1 MEQAI
6 IPYLGG
12 LRADCW
18 KSEDH
23 TRELEVTE
31 NPVESGL
38 NVNDHAFRKP
48 QELTIEFG
56 VSNFPLPTDMAFS
69 TDSFFGEFGTDRV
82 GRARDLLFLM
92 QDDKVFLEVITLGG
106 GTYKN
111 MLLKTI
117 SWQTDSRMSQAAIF
131 TLTLKELI
139 ITSTKTVKYKPK
151 AAKTKQQTSKRTDKG
166 EVPAKQPDKLQQK
179 AIDNLGIVERFAPN
193 LIPKLFGGN

>member
-1 MEQAI
+1 MEQVI

-48 QELTIEFG
+48 QELTVEFG
-56 VSNFPLPTDMAFS
+56 ISNYPLPTD
-69 TDSFFGEFGTDRV
+69 DNQNNSFFGEFGTDRV
-82 GRARDLLFLM
+82 GKARDLLFLM

-111 MLLKTI
+111 MLLKKI
-117 SWQTDSRMSQAAIF
+117 SWRTDSRMSQAAIF

-139 ITSTKTVKYKPK
+139 ITSTKTIKYKPK
-151 AAKTKQQTSKRTDKG
+151 SSKVKQQTSKRTDKG
-166 EVPAKQPDKLQQK
+166 EVPAKQPDKQQQQAANK
-179 AIDNLGIVERFAPN
+179 TKGSILSS
-193 LIPKLFGGN
+193 LIGG

>member
-1 MEQAI
+1 MEQVI

-56 VSNFPLPTDMAFS
+56 VSNHPLPIDTTFS
-69 TDSFFGEFGTDRV
+69 TDNFFGEFGTDRV
-82 GRARDLLFLM
+82 GKARDLLFWM

-111 MLLKTI
+111 MLLKKI
-117 SWQTDSRMSQAAIF
+117 SWRTDIRMRQAAIF

-139 ITSTKTVKYKPK
+139 VTSTKTIKYKPK
-151 AAKTKQQTSKRTDKG
+151 AAKTKQQTSKKTDKG
-166 EVPAKQPDKLQQK
+166 EVPAKQPDKQQQQAVNK
-179 AIDNLGIVERFAPN
+179 TKGSILSS
-193 LIPKLFGGN
+193 LIGG

>member
-1 MEQAI
+1 METAI
-6 IPYLGG
+6 IPQLGS

-31 NPVESGL
+31 NPVELGL
-38 NVNDHAFRKP
+38 NANDHAFRKP

-56 VSNFPLPTDMAFS
+56 VSNYPLPTDSAFS

-82 GRARDLLFLM
+82 GKARDLLFWM
-92 QDDKVFLEVITLGG
+92 QDDKIFLEVVTLGG

-111 MLLKTI
+111 MLLKKIT
-117 SWQTDSRMSQAAIF
+117 WRTDTKMSQAAIF

-139 ITSTKTVKYKPK
+139 ITSTKTIKYKPK
-151 AAKTKQQTSKRTDKG
+151 ASKTKQQTAKRTDKG
-166 EVPAKQPDKLQQK
+166 EVPASTPNKQQQQTSDKAKGSILSS
-179 AIDNLGIVERFAPN
+179 
-193 LIPKLFGGN
+193 LIGG

>member
-1 MEQAI
+1 MEQVI

-23 TRELEVTE
+23 ARELEVTE

-56 VSNFPLPTDMAFS
+56 VSNYPLPTD
-69 TDSFFGEFGTDRV
+69 DNQNNSFFGEFGTDRV
-82 GRARDLLFLM
+82 GKARDLLFLM
-92 QDDKVFLEVITLGG
+92 QDEKALLEVITLGG

-111 MLLKTI
+111 MLLKKI
-117 SWQTDSRMSQAAIF
+117 SWRTDSRMSQAAIF

-139 ITSTKTVKYKPK
+139 ITSTKTVKYKPRSSK
-151 AAKTKQQTSKRTDKG
+151 VKQQTSKRTDKG
-166 EVPAKQPDKLQQK
+166 EVPAKQPDKPQQK
-179 AIDNLGIVERFAPN
+179 AIDNSSILKGFINSPF
-193 LIPKLFGGN
+193 KLFGG